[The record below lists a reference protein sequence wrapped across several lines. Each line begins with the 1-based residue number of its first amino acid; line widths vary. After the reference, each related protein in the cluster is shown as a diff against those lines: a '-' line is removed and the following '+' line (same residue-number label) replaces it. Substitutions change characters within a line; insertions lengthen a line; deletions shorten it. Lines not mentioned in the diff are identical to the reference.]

1 MADTMKYTGQTKEEV
16 LDMNEHFK
24 TIDTRTSREQLNELA
39 GAAGRLGITSKAAI
53 EEFVDAADK
62 ITVSLRK

>member
-16 LDMNEHFK
+16 LDMSEHFK

-39 GAAGRLGITSKAAI
+39 DAAGRLGITSKAAI
-53 EEFVDAADK
+53 EDFVDAADK
-62 ITVSLRK
+62 ITVSLGK

>member
-1 MADTMKYTGQTKEEV
+1 MADTMKYTGQTKEEI
-16 LDMNEHFK
+16 LDMNELFK

-39 GAAGRLGITSKAAI
+39 GAAGRLGITSKAGI

-62 ITVSLRK
+62 ITVSLGK

>member
-1 MADTMKYTGQTKEEV
+1 MADTMKYTGQTKEEI
-16 LDMNEHFK
+16 LDMNELFK

-53 EEFVDAADK
+53 EDFVDAADK
-62 ITVSLRK
+62 ITVSLGK